1 MDTSTMRP
9 ALILAG
15 LGLAAAILLAGLDQL
30 TRERIADERKQRA
43 LSAVSAML
51 SGIEYDNDLLEDTT
65 SLSVPELA
73 DPVTIYRA
81 RLRSQ
86 PVAAVMD
93 VVTPAGYSG
102 DIRLLVAADIEG
114 TVLGVRIL
122 EHRETPGLGD
132 KIERGKSDWVEQ
144 FEDTSLENPPAK
156 DWAPDRRDGAFDT
169 VTSATITSAAVI
181 DAVKRVLRAFESS
194 KRNLF
199 ETAENK
205 EDTD

>member
-1 MDTSTMRP
+1 MRP